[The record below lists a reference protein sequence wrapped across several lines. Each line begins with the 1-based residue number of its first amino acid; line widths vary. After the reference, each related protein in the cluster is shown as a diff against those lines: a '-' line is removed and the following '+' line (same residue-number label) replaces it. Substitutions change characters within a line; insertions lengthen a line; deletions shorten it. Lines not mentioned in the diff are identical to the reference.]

1 MALTNEL
8 EQMRA
13 QRQAAES
20 AAREANARATTEADD
35 GNVSLFCFHTLNLSI
50 HNYNPIQGQMPRY
63 PPPATPPISPAEL
76 GQRPAHQQLSP
87 GMPQTQVQV
96 VPVGASPFQM
106 QTSPL
111 QLVGPGTSRQRVIG
125 ST

>member
-1 MALTNEL
+1 
-8 EQMRA
+8 MRA
-13 QRQAAES
+13 QRLAAES
-20 AAREANARATTEADD
+20 AAREANARATTVADD
-35 GNVSLFCFHTLNLSI
+35 GNVSLYWFHTFKYSI
-50 HNYNPIQGQMPRY
+50 HNRNPIQVQVPRY

-111 QLVGPGTSRQRVIG
+111 QLIGPGISQQRVIG
-125 ST
+125 RA